1 MLPLLPVV
9 LPRPGPWAVQSERGP
24 ADGVF
29 VMSKV
34 AEFSS
39 YIGLVVVIFALV
51 LLAPRLTVS
60 AWVGLLGSL
69 RSRLHAL
76 RHWRPGTVVAEPE
89 QIVVEVSV
97 GDRRTSDPDEVLEQ
111 HGHLHLRELPGL
123 VTEALEGHAVAL
135 AVAGLGLRLAGASV
149 DALPGPAVFAGDLL
163 LVLGAFLVMQRTIRD
178 FPEEWLPRL
187 AALARPH
194 RVAAGREQQVRS
206 RARHLVEMA
215 VLAPAFGLLLA
226 WPVEIGRA
234 VARAQFTGPQDRVL
248 VVWACELP
256 WLVALVWFLAR
267 PLIPSP
273 QRKPR
278 GRHTAPV
285 VSLRASHVVMDQER
299 QAA

>member
-1 MLPLLPVV
+1 
-9 LPRPGPWAVQSERGP
+9 
-24 ADGVF
+24 
-29 VMSKV
+29 MSDV
-34 AEFSS
+34 AAFSS
-39 YIGLVVVIFALV
+39 YIGLVVLLAALV
-51 LLAPRLTVS
+51 LLAPRLTVT
-60 AWVGLLGSL
+60 AWVGLLGTV
-69 RSRLHAL
+69 RRRLHGL
-76 RHWRPGTVVAEPE
+76 RHWRPGTVVAAPE
-89 QIVVEVSV
+89 VIAVEVSV
-97 GDRRTSDPDEVLEQ
+97 GDRRTGDPDEVLEQ
-111 HGHLHLRELPGL
+111 HGHLHLRELPRL
-123 VTEALEGHAVAL
+123 LAEALEGHAVAL

-149 DALPGPAVFAGDLL
+149 DRLPEPAVFAGDML

-194 RVAAGREQQVRS
+194 RVAAGREQRVRG
-206 RARHLVEMA
+206 RARHLLEMA

-267 PLIPSP
+267 PLLPTP
-273 QRKPR
+273 RRRPR
-278 GRHTAPV
+278 GRHA
-285 VSLRASHVVMDQER
+285 AHVVALRPSRVVAEQEQ